1 MSSKYRE
8 SYESGRRCRSPYIT
22 LVRHV
27 MFFSYLD
34 IIANAINRS
43 ALLKRYGLNNFLKQ
57 SKDGAFLIGRGREFH
72 NLEAKQENDLPPIVL
87 SLQRGWYRVGEQA
100 DRRNRDCV
108 DTRLVAIN
116 CDGGYTGVKPQHS
129 HVTCPLAH
137 RGTVPHRRLDFIY
150 SNKNNFVQLED
161 TTIKTECRCSMQRTE
176 QTRVLH
182 HITAV

>member
-8 SYESGRRCRSPYIT
+8 SYESGRRCRSSYIT

-27 MFFSYLD
+27 TFFSYRD

-87 SLQRGWYRVGEQA
+87 SLQQGWYRVGEQA

-116 CDGGYTGVKPQHS
+116 CDGGYTSVKRNTVMS
-129 HVTCPLAH
+129 LAH

-161 TTIKTECRCSMQRTE
+161 TTIQTECRCSMQCTE
-176 QTRVLH
+176 RTRVLH